1 MAKTQHKT
9 SNKQG
14 SGARLLGVKDAAAW
28 LGISQWTLRERIW
41 AGDVPFIRFPGCRKQ
56 LLDVR
61 DLENMIQENKMV
73 TGY

>member
-1 MAKTQHKT
+1 MTKAG
-9 SNKQG
+9 NKKPRKDG
-14 SGARLLGVKDAAAW
+14 NKARLLGVKDAAAW
-28 LGISQWTLRERIW
+28 LGISPWTLRERIW

-61 DLENMIQENKMV
+61 DLEKMIQDNKMV